1 MGKRIEWIDAAKG
14 IGIILVVAGHV
25 PTTAP
30 IKQFIYSFHMPL
42 FFFLSGLVF
51 KSGSLGLKSFIQK
64 KARSLLFPYVCF
76 AIITYLFWFTV
87 ERHLPFSS
95 SSDVDPFTPF
105 MGIFLSIEDNYMMTY
120 NPAVWFLTALF
131 LIEITFFLYTKL
143 AKGKFIAL
151 FAVACGA
158 IGYCGSLLLDGSL
171 PWNADVVFTA
181 IAFYALGYC
190 LKNWLTQ
197 HKPKRTVI
205 ACILLFLTTA
215 YIQSYNIRIDM
226 RANDYGNALIFYLAS
241 LLGIAGTIYLSHR
254 LKQIAFLT
262 YLGRNSIVILLL
274 QFVALAIVK
283 TFVYYGLEIDIADTK
298 TAAWTVFYT
307 VSILL
312 FMIPCISFLN
322 KYPFLLGKV
331 SRSRLENLQS
341 R

>member
-25 PTTAP
+25 PTTDP

-51 KSGSLGLKSFIQK
+51 KSKDLGLKSFIQK

-95 SSDVDPFTPF
+95 DSDVDPFTPF
-105 MGIFLSIEDNYMMTY
+105 MGIFLSIEDNHMMTY

-131 LIEITFFLYTKL
+131 LVELAFFLYTKL
-143 AKGKFIAL
+143 TKGRFVVL
-151 FAVACGA
+151 FAALCGA
-158 IGYCGSLLLDGSL
+158 IGYYGSLRLEGSL
-171 PWNADVVFTA
+171 PWNVDVVFTA
-181 IAFYALGYC
+181 IAFYAFGYAM
-190 LKNWLTQ
+190 KNHLAQ
-197 HKPKRTVI
+197 HKPKRTLITCV
-205 ACILLFLTTA
+205 LLFIVTA
-215 YIQSYNIRIDM
+215 YVESYNIRVDM
-226 RANDYGNALIFYLAS
+226 RGNDYGNGLVFYLAS
-241 LLGIAGTIYLSHR
+241 LLGIAGTIYLSHK
-254 LKQIAFLT
+254 LKRVAFLT

-274 QFVALAIVK
+274 QFVAIPIVK
-283 TFVYYGLEIDIADTK
+283 TFIYYGMEIDIKDTD
-298 TAAWTVFYT
+298 TAAWTLFYT

-322 KYPFLLGKV
+322 KYPLLLGKV
-331 SRSRLENLQS
+331 SQRRIENLQS